1 MAEFPAFGFKPRSLH
16 KTQKHTTTQPSQELL
31 ISPGRGS
38 LSRKGHCPGSARV
51 QQGRCVRQLLS
62 SSHSGNVTTDS
73 VFLPINMH
81 ICNRNKNC
89 TSRLPPHRFNCK
101 INNPVIKKAGQ
112 SRKKKVF
119 QTSRY
124 IDVISIYKLYLPSRP
139 QQTMFHWKAAFT
151 IIWNIFCGRM
161 EAGKNLQSSVTAPIR
176 LALRKAEDGS
186 EHTNQRAAEV
196 LCLAIAFK

>member
-1 MAEFPAFGFKPRSLH
+1 MNMAEFPAFGFKPRSLH

-112 SRKKKVF
+112 SRKKKFFRPVDILMLF
-119 QTSRY
+119 QSTNF
-124 IDVISIYKLYLPSRP
+124 IYPHDLNKLCFTEKLHSPSFG
-139 QQTMFHWKAAFT
+139 TF
-151 IIWNIFCGRM
+151 
-161 EAGKNLQSSVTAPIR
+161 SV
-176 LALRKAEDGS
+176 AEWRQ
-186 EHTNQRAAEV
+186 ERTCRAV
-196 LCLAIAFK
+196 